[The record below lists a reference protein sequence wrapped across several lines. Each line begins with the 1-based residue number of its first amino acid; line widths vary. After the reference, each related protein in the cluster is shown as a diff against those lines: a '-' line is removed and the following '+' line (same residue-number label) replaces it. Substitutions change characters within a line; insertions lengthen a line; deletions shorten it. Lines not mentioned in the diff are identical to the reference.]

1 MNIINI
7 PTDSSIKALV
17 ESESLTVQQ
26 KVDAIRDSVRG
37 DNQEKIIEQLEKIN
51 NYFAIITGQKL

>member
-1 MNIINI
+1 MEIINI

-26 KVDAIRDSVRG
+26 KVDAIRDSVKEVYG
-37 DNQEKIIEQLEKIN
+37 EALEK
-51 NYFAIITGQKL
+51 YFEGL

>member
-26 KVDAIRDSVRG
+26 KVDAIRDSVRE